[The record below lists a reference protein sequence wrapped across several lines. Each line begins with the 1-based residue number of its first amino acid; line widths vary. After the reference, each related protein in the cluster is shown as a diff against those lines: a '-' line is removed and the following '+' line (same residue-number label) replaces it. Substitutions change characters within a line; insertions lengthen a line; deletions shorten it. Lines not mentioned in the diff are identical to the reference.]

1 MCIKLLSNKGKKQ
14 GVDNAIVNSQNVGFK
29 KQFLVMEAFKSAGIV
44 PISKDDAYLKDFYS

>member
-29 KQFLVMEAFKSAGIV
+29 KQFLVMEVFKSASIV